1 MRTLLCSKKQPQ
13 RIGCFSFI
21 LTAFQY
27 LDSSL
32 NPLQLLKQQMK
43 EKISK
48 LEYMQVMIQS
58 DMEEI
63 MIRHME
69 LLVKIAELEGSMLQV
84 DRLMPPRT
92 TSIGMVSW
100 GSPEECYT
108 ESDCIYDELKPPRKV
123 ETKDTSEKDE
133 KKETLTEGIMIT

>member
-1 MRTLLCSKKQPQ
+1 MTGIIVFLFRMRVLLCSKKQPQ

-32 NPLQLLKQQMK
+32 NPLHLLKQQMK

-48 LEYMQVMIQS
+48 LEYKQVMIQS

-69 LLVKIAELEGSMLQV
+69 LLVKVAELEGSMLQV
-84 DRLMPPRT
+84 DGLREAAKNIPRGGVCLFLGGCGP
-92 TSIGMVSW
+92 I
-100 GSPEECYT
+100 
-108 ESDCIYDELKPPRKV
+108 
-123 ETKDTSEKDE
+123 
-133 KKETLTEGIMIT
+133 

>member
-1 MRTLLCSKKQPQ
+1 
-13 RIGCFSFI
+13 
-21 LTAFQY
+21 
-27 LDSSL
+27 
-32 NPLQLLKQQMK
+32 MK

-48 LEYMQVMIQS
+48 LEYKQVMIQN

-63 MIRHME
+63 MIHHME

-84 DRLMPPRT
+84 DGLMPPRT
-92 TSIGMVSW
+92 PSIGPVSW

-133 KKETLTEGIMIT
+133 KKGTLTEDPPQSTAGNKAPHYEHILFPAGI